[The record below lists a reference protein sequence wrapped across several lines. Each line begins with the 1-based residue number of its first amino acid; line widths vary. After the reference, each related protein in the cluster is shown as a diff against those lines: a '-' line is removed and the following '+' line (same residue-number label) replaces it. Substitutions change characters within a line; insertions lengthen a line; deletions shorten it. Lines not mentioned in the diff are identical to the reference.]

1 MDLAR
6 AVNAEIGRGG
16 HVHPD
21 SDEELQAAP
30 ALPVRQ
36 KRTREPRRK
45 EVKTILTT
53 ILKLKLYIYRQGSLQ
68 QKELAHLGVKTVME
82 MLFMYDFVHGLYQ

>member
-1 MDLAR
+1 MYIIQVPYHHTGLSNSEDTMDLAR

-45 EVKTILTT
+45 EVKTIFTI
-53 ILKLKLYIYRQGSLQ
+53 ILKLKL
-68 QKELAHLGVKTVME
+68 
-82 MLFMYDFVHGLYQ
+82 

>member
-45 EVKTILTT
+45 EVKTILKAKV
-53 ILKLKLYIYRQGSLQ
+53 I
-68 QKELAHLGVKTVME
+68 HL
-82 MLFMYDFVHGLYQ
+82 